1 MSRKKVYKDKQREKF
16 LLRTADERHRAKI
29 ERQADR
35 AAYLLAGHVTHAL
48 GGGAVEAFA
57 AMGSPIAKEI
67 AHRTGLDRP
76 PATSST
82 DAEHEERPA
91 EPDASS
97 VPSSSSAVA

>member
-16 LLRTADERHRAKI
+16 LQRTAEERRWAKLK
-29 ERQADR
+29 RQGDR
-35 AAYLLAGHVTHAL
+35 AAFMLAGQITHAL
-48 GGGAVEAFA
+48 GGGAVGAFA

-76 PATSST
+76 PATSRA

-97 VPSSSSAVA
+97 VSSSSSAVA